1 MEYTYTVTFTKLVN
15 LRQEPKECLDHFT
28 KKFMDLLNIF
38 KGSGAPMD
46 ERNKVILF
54 LNALETFSH
63 PQNLRAMRQSTSARS
78 GSVYP

>member
-1 MEYTYTVTFTKLVN
+1 MLKYEESANMLAELHSK
-15 LRQEPKECLDHFT
+15 PKESLDHFT